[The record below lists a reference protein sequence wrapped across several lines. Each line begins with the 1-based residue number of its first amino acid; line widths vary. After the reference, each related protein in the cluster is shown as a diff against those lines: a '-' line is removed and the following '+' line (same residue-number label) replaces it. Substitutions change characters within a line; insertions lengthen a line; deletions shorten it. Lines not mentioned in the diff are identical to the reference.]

1 VAMDSAG
8 LPLLVVELL
17 HAVALGLD
25 LRQSDGAWPS
35 PLRTLSDTLPGDL
48 PDAVVAAIRIGFRKL
63 TTTAQRV
70 LGPAAVLGD
79 RVNITDLSV
88 GSGVDGQ
95 ALHEA
100 LDELEW
106 QRWLIAEP
114 RGYSFVA
121 RISRDVVARDMVTPG
136 QRKRILDVIRKGS
149 TDQT

>member
-1 VAMDSAG
+1 LKVGAIHELARWALPRFTETELDRVARRVAMDSAG

-48 PDAVVAAIRIGFRKL
+48 PDAVVAAIRIGVRKL

-70 LGPAAVLGD
+70 LGAAAVLGD
-79 RVNITDLSV
+79 RVNITDLSL

-95 ALHEA
+95 TFHEA
-100 LDELEW
+100 W
-106 QRWLIAEP
+106 TSWN
-114 RGYSFVA
+114 GN
-121 RISRDVVARDMVTPG
+121 G
-136 QRKRILDVIRKGS
+136 G
-149 TDQT
+149 